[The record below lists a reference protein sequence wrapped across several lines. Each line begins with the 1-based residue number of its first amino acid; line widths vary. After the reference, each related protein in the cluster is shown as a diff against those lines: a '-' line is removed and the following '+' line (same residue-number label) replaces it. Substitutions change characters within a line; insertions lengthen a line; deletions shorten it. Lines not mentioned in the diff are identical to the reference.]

1 MYDEDASPDFRSEG
15 DLNSSSNRKQWH
27 KTTNQFKASK
37 TLFRDNQ
44 VFFHQSLSTPC
55 LDSIVKAE
63 GSTIIT
69 EDGRQMLDFHGN
81 YVHNLGFS
89 HPAIVQAL
97 KIQLDELSFCTRRYT
112 NEKSVELAEKLV
124 HFSEGKLTRVLF
136 APGGAEAMS
145 MAMKIARMHTG
156 RYKTISLW
164 DSFHGATL
172 DTISIGGEA
181 IFRNQVGPLLTGQA
195 HAPPPNPS
203 SCPFK
208 CGQSCNLQCAN
219 YIEYILEKEGDICA
233 VIAETIRSTPF
244 IPPKDYWIKVR
255 KACDKY
261 GALLILDEIPHA
273 LGRTGKMF
281 TYQHYGIVPDL
292 VVIGKG
298 LGAGIF
304 PFAAVL
310 GREELNESIAE
321 RAIGHFTH
329 EKSPLAST
337 VALAMFEVIEKEG
350 LVEHVQQMES
360 YIKQKYFPQLSKLS
374 WVHDT
379 RILGIMIGI
388 ELRNPKTKD
397 KAVDMAEKVMY
408 TCMTN
413 GLNFKLSMGSTIN
426 LTPPMNSSR
435 REIDQAFTILTNV
448 LNNITETY
456 YTSTPNDPSK
466 EDLI

>member
-1 MYDEDASPDFRSEG
+1 MNDKVASPDFRSEG
-15 DLNSSSNRKQWH
+15 DLNATPNRQQWQTTLDH
-27 KTTNQFKASK
+27 KKASN
-37 TLFRDNQ
+37 TIQRDAA

-55 LDSIVKAE
+55 LDSIEKAK
-63 GSTIIT
+63 GTLITT
-69 EDGRQMLDFHGN
+69 EDGREMLDFHGN

-89 HPAIVQAL
+89 HPAVVQAL
-97 KIQLDELSFCTRRYT
+97 KNQLDELSFCTRRYT
-112 NEKSVELAEKLV
+112 NQKTVELAEKLV
-124 HFSEGKLTRVLF
+124 GYSKGELSRVLF

-156 RYKTISLW
+156 RFKTISLW

-181 IFRNQVGPLLTGQA
+181 IFRNQIGPLLTGQE

-203 SCPFK
+203 SCPFN

-244 IPPKDYWIKVR
+244 IPPKDYWKKVR
-255 KACDKY
+255 QACDKH

-273 LGRTGKMF
+273 LGRTGRMF
-281 TYQHYGIVPDL
+281 TFQHYGITPDM
-292 VVIGKG
+292 VVLGKG
-298 LGAGIF
+298 LGAGIV

-310 GREELNESIAE
+310 GKEELNESISE

-329 EKSPLAST
+329 EKSPIASAA
-337 VALAMFEVIEKEG
+337 ALAMLEVIEKEH
-350 LVEHVQQMES
+350 LLEHVVQMES
-360 YIKQKYFPQLSKLS
+360 YIAQEYFPQLREIS

-379 RILGIMIGI
+379 RILGLMIGI
-388 ELRNPKTKD
+388 ELRDPSTKE
-397 KAVDMAEKVMY
+397 KAVDLAEKVMY

-426 LTPPMNSSR
+426 LTPPMSVSKA
-435 REIDQAFTILTNV
+435 EIDQAFTIISNA
-448 LNNITETY
+448 LNDIA
-456 YTSTPNDPSK
+456 
-466 EDLI
+466 